1 MPFIDL
7 KTSAKIDESTEALLR
22 EKFGKIITLIPG
34 KSESWLMLSF
44 SDNLK
49 MYFKGDDSADT
60 AYIDVKIFGKAE
72 KKAYDALTKEIC
84 RIYSEVLSIPG
95 DRIYVKYEE
104 ADIWGWNGM
113 NF

>member
-1 MPFIDL
+1 MPFIETKTTVNVTDEKREEL
-7 KTSAKIDESTEALLR
+7 KTLL
-22 EKFGKIITLIPG
+22 GKAIELIPG
-34 KSESWLMLSF
+34 KNESWLMLSF

-84 RIYSEVLSIPG
+84 RIYSEILSIPE

-104 ADIWGWNGM
+104 ADLWGWNGM